1 MRFEQVVRRRRR
13 GTAITNRRGGQPRD
27 ERHVLKAGIGG
38 RGGSGFGWEEGARV
52 PALVCHRSIGGG
64 DGDAMAAAALLA
76 EGAHAAGSQTCGQRH
91 ERRGVQ
97 RGALA
102 RALPSAAALM
112 VPPVF
117 VPARM
122 ATRPRQS
129 DVARAWRAAA
139 RPASAT
145 VTRPKVRIG
154 RRAVC
159 LRMPLWTKAEGGGG
173 CRLEW
178 RSMARTGRLGMG
190 RGKGCGMGMGQL
202 GLGAAWRKAQ
212 GAIFSL
218 SRTMHHYCHGHCV
231 RACVLSSGQLSAA
244 HTQTQTT
251 HLPMIRSSAVMC
263 I

>member
-1 MRFEQVVRRRRR
+1 M
-13 GTAITNRRGGQPRD
+13 
-27 ERHVLKAGIGG
+27 
-38 RGGSGFGWEEGARV
+38 

-76 EGAHAAGSQTCGQRH
+76 EGAHAAGSQTCGQLH

-112 VPPVF
+112 VPPVI

-129 DVARAWRAAA
+129 DVARAWRAAV

-145 VTRPKVRIG
+145 VTRPKARIG
-154 RRAVC
+154 HRAVC

-202 GLGAAWRKAQ
+202 GLGGQR
-212 GAIFSL
+212 GARRREQS
-218 SRTMHHYCHGHCV
+218 SRCHVPCTTTYCHGHCV
-231 RACVLSSGQLSAA
+231 RACVLSSGQLSTA
-244 HTQTQTT
+244 HTQTQKTQ
-251 HLPMIRSSAVMC
+251 LLMIRSSTVMC
-263 I
+263 YVLCAFMRVLCPFLCALSFSLYFVDC